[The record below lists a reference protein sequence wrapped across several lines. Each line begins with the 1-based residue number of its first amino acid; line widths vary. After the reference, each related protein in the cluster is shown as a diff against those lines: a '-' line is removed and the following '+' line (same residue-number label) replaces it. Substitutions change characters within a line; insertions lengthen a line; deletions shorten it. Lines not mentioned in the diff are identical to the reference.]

1 MLLYLVPALSPYP
14 FVIFVRKAMK
24 LSFFRHG
31 SSSCLVTGGLFG
43 LTPILGS
50 SLHALLLLGVG
61 DFAHAT
67 LSVGGEM

>member
-31 SSSCLVTGGLFG
+31 FSSCLFTVGLLG
-43 LTPILGS
+43 PTPILVS
-50 SLHALLLLGVG
+50 PLHVLLLLGAG
-61 DFAHAT
+61 ELAHAT
-67 LSVGGEM
+67 LSVGGET